1 MSYANYVMPEARRA
15 PRWSLTMAWWAL
27 FSAMFWIY
35 VAVATA
41 NAVGTFNTIIGFVHP
56 PLGLCLFIV
65 SGVAKSPIE
74 KVTMQALPMIGIA
87 LALLML
93 IAFVPELVLFLPNLL
108 VK

>member
-1 MSYANYVMPEARRA
+1 MSESTRPAG
-15 PRWSLTMAWWAL
+15 
-27 FSAMFWIY
+27 I
-35 VAVATA
+35 ATA
-41 NAVGTFNTIIGFVHP
+41 W
-56 PLGLCLFIV
+56 V

-74 KVTMQALPMIGIA
+74 KVTVQALPMIGIA